1 MRVMVSEA
9 MGNWW
14 VVFSVR
20 AAGSVVGGTEAQAR
34 TLASSLGAVTSVHRL
49 PYPRYP
55 VLNPAQDQC
64 PAFCY
69 GHAECFGKTA
79 CPHRHA
85 CSE

>member
-14 VVFSVR
+14 VVFSGR

-49 PYPRYP
+49 
-55 VLNPAQDQC
+55 
-64 PAFCY
+64 FCY

-79 CPHRHA
+79 CPHRYA

>member
-1 MRVMVSEA
+1 MSTTVIKNPA
-9 MGNWW
+9 PKK
-14 VVFSVR
+14 
-20 AAGSVVGGTEAQAR
+20 A
-34 TLASSLGAVTSVHRL
+34 LGAVTSVHRL

-79 CPHRHA
+79 CPHRYA